1 MIDEIEDIDE
11 IEFEKEAALTRHKE
25 LKNALKDIASILKN
39 PEKDAKVIAEAIK
52 RQGDA
57 LERLALVI
65 QNQPKPEKPQVNVE
79 LNQSELLPLLSEL
92 KNGNDRILIALQ
104 NKPMVDSFQVRPSG
118 MNNAER
124 TINVIYKP
132 MNQITIK

>member
-1 MIDEIEDIDE
+1 MIDEIENIDE

-57 LERLALVI
+57 LERLASVI

>member
-1 MIDEIEDIDE
+1 MIDDLDDIDE

-25 LKNALKDIASILKN
+25 LKNALKDIASVLKN
-39 PEKDAKVIAEAIK
+39 PDKDGKIIAEAIK
-52 RQGDA
+52 KQGDA
-57 LERLALVI
+57 LEKLVSAI

-92 KNGNDRILIALQ
+92 KNGNDRILNALE

-132 MNQITIK
+132 MNQITMK

>member
-57 LERLALVI
+57 LERLASVI
-65 QNQPKPEKPQVNVE
+65 QNQPKPEKPQVYVE

>member
-57 LERLALVI
+57 LERLASVI

>member
-57 LERLALVI
+57 LERLAAVI